1 MSNTLDKKGLA
12 AVAVVTGLSATVA
25 VAQDNPFALKDLSA
39 GYVQVAEQ
47 KEMTCGEGKC
57 GGSMMKSGQPA
68 KDMSGMQ
75 GMQKGMEGKCAANMQ
90 QGSGSTTPPAD
101 NKGAAPMGSM
111 KH

>member
-25 VAQDNPFALKDLSA
+25 IAQDNPFALKDLSA

-57 GGSMMKSGQPA
+57 GGSMMKPGQPA

-75 GMQKGMEGKCAANMQ
+75 GMQKGMEGKCAASM
-90 QGSGSTTPPAD
+90 QGSGDTKPSTD
-101 NKGAAPMGSM
+101 NKGAAPMDSM